1 MVAVD
6 VPPTV
11 ESPTLRAALPR
22 IASVDAYRG
31 FVMFLMLAEILRSC
45 AVAASLSSP
54 LWSAVCAQQTHA
66 AWVGVSL
73 HDLIQP
79 SFYFIVGMGLVFS
92 LRRRRSA
99 GQSRGTVLR
108 HTIGRSLLL
117 IVLGM
122 AVVSVHPREWTWV
135 FTDTLT
141 QIGLAYPFLFLIAL
155 RTRRL
160 WYAALAGILV
170 GYWLW
175 FALTPLPPADF
186 DYAAAGV
193 PPDWLATYGL
203 SGFQVHWQKN
213 SNVAVGFD
221 RWFLNLFP
229 RNVSYTGDWTGL
241 ATLNFI
247 PSIGTMILGLL
258 AGTLISG
265 DRSPLQ
271 KLSVMGVA
279 GTVLLCAGWT
289 LGAIGVCPVVK
300 AIWTPSWVLFSG
312 GWCFLLLFLF
322 YAIVDVG
329 GFTRAAFALIVI
341 GANSI
346 VAYCMSHAYPA
357 LAFNALR
364 RIVGSQPFRILGD
377 AYEPFLYGVAILSG
391 YWFVLYVLYRRRIL
405 VRI

>member
-11 ESPTLRAALPR
+11 ESRTPRGALPR

-31 FVMFLMLAEILRSC
+31 FVMFLMLAEVLRSC
-45 AVAASLSSP
+45 VVAAGLSSP
-54 LWSAVCAQQTHA
+54 LWSAICAQQTHA
-66 AWVGVSL
+66 GWVGLSL

-79 SFYFIVGMGLVFS
+79 SFYFIVGIGLVFS
-92 LRRRRSA
+92 LRHRRSA
-99 GQSRGTVLR
+99 GQSRARVLS
-108 HTIGRSLLL
+108 HTIRRSLLL

-135 FTDTLT
+135 FTDTLA

-155 RTRRL
+155 RPRRV

-175 FALTPLPPADF
+175 FALTPPPADF

-193 PPDWLATYGL
+193 PPDWLSTYGL
-203 SGFQVHWQKN
+203 TGFQTHWQKN
-213 SNVAVGFD
+213 SNVAVEFD
-221 RWFLNLFP
+221 RWLLNRFP
-229 RNVSYTGDWTGL
+229 RDAPYAGDWTGL

-258 AGTLISG
+258 AGTLISS

-279 GTVLLCAGWT
+279 GAVLICAGWT
-289 LGAIGVCPVVK
+289 LGTIGVCPVVK

-322 YAIVDVG
+322 YSIVDVA

-357 LAFNALR
+357 LAFNALK
-364 RIVGSQPFRILGD
+364 RIVGNQPFRVLGD

-391 YWFVLYVLYRRRIL
+391 YWLVLYVLYRRQILLRI
-405 VRI
+405 